1 MNANASAKAAE
12 TFEKMAVGG
21 KAFLILGLLTLALLN
36 GNTSYVQKE
45 PRKFMID
52 SIATGIF
59 GGLAGVFLAYTRGR
73 GDLALPHFLFGLLL
87 FFLYN
92 VAREFA
98 GYFTVFGS
106 EPKTAGEAKE
116 MKLIKWPMI
125 AVIFLGFGI
134 ACFLAYRAQV
144 PADYSD
150 GFLRSFRPR
159 TAFILETVLFAMI
172 ISSGEIIVTKNHGD
186 PVVVAG
192 LMSFF
197 MFSVAHIM
205 LQNGGFYEHLYGHG
219 PPPCID

>member
-21 KAFLILGLLTLALLN
+21 KAFLILGLLALALIN
-36 GNTSYVQKE
+36 GNTSYVKNN

-52 SIATGIF
+52 SIATGFF
-59 GGLAGVFLAYTRGR
+59 GGLAGVFLAYSRGR

-98 GYFTVFGS
+98 GYFTIFGS
-106 EPKTAGEAKE
+106 ETPTQNEAKE
-116 MKLIKWPMI
+116 MKKLKWPI
-125 AVIFLGFGI
+125 ISIVLLGFGL

-144 PADYSD
+144 PADYSE

-159 TAFILETVLFAMI
+159 TALILETVLFAMI

-192 LMSFF
+192 LMSIF
-197 MFSVAHIM
+197 MFSVAHVM